1 DARRAVGLTTMAID
15 TKRVLLIVLR
25 FAPLILFAVLFIG
38 FGLMSD
44 RFLSIANFRNILTQS
59 THVAVMAIGMTFV
72 LLVRG
77 VDLSVGSVMY
87 LVVVVMGLFLKDQP
101 LIVSIVAIL
110 FIGFIFG

>member
-1 DARRAVGLTTMAID
+1 MCVT
-15 TKRVLLIVLR
+15 
-25 FAPLILFAVLFIG
+25 
-38 FGLMSD
+38 FGLLSD

-87 LVVVVMGLFLKDQP
+87 LVAVVMGLYLSG
-101 LIVSIVAIL
+101 VSLFVAIPRSY
-110 FIGFIFG
+110 